1 MSNYIKALGEQK
13 LTQAREDSHYSS
25 ACKRSKMSPSQE
37 QRRAKNRP
45 PKRSRCN
52 LTQHRPNT
60 KAPNCE
66 AARIALWYYLLFIA
80 RSLDSGEENLLC
92 HREVLTLES
101 MDNFYY
107 GKIKKRAF
115 YVSCLCFTR
124 WLSRFAQGDLIFD
137 SLNEILKQWPMKA
150 NSEFWNLQAT
160 QTYAISWALKQRVYP
175 I

>member
-25 ACKRSKMSPSQE
+25 ACKRSKMSHSQE

-80 RSLDSGEENLLC
+80 RSLLL
-92 HREVLTLES
+92 LTL
-101 MDNFYY
+101 
-107 GKIKKRAF
+107 GKKTYCVTGTFLHLNLWITSTMGKLKKRAF

-150 NSEFWNLQAT
+150 NSEFWNL
-160 QTYAISWALKQRVYP
+160 
-175 I
+175 